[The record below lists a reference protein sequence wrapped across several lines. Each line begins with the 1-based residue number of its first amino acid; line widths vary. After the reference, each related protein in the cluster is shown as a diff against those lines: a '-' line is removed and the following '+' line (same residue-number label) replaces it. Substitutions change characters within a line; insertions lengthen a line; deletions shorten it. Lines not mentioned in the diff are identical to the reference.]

1 MAAQGEE
8 NHEVD
13 KRANDKVIRRTKLW
27 DMASV
32 AFIVF
37 IHSAAPTICS
47 QLSATKA
54 VFSNR
59 IVELV
64 FLLSIVMSWPLL
76 LGGGLFLC
84 RSAGVGVEFEKSA
97 VSPDTHSL
105 ADLEMLKISTFAVAI
120 GTALQGLGGLS
131 WLIELR
137 SHDGTIGLIVLA
149 IVSSAILG
157 VLALLL
163 GEQAMR
169 VHTSIGNYKAA
180 LQKDDENNGKFNPNH
195 QSVRVA
201 VGSM

>member
-1 MAAQGEE
+1 MAAQGEKS
-8 NHEVD
+8 HEEY
-13 KRANDKVIRRTKLW
+13 KRTNDKVIRRTKLW

-32 AFIVF
+32 ALIVF

-54 VFSNR
+54 VFSNK
-59 IVELV
+59 IVEFV
-64 FLLSIVMSWPLL
+64 FLLSVAMSWPLL
-76 LGGGLFLC
+76 VGGGLSLC

-97 VSPDTHSL
+97 VSSDTHSL
-105 ADLEMLKISTFAVAI
+105 ADLEMLKISTVAVAV

-137 SHDGTIGLIVLA
+137 SYDGTIGLIVLA

-157 VLALLL
+157 VLTLLL

-169 VHTSIGNYKAA
+169 VHTSIDNYKAA
-180 LQKDDENNGKFNPNH
+180 LRKTDESNGKLNPNH
-195 QSVRVA
+195 QCA
-201 VGSM
+201 